1 MGKNRYCFTSFHLT
15 FNSVHFIG
23 KYPGMTFHDPPTDL
37 FSQVNFYHGAKVTVA
52 GILKMNYFS
61 SRQFVFIIALAVLL
75 TTLPL
80 QSIFKKMRQK
90 DMKEANERAKMQ
102 NAEEPEVGI
111 NADENM
117 SGTTHLS
124 EPVTDEPEL
133 ETLRN
138 ELGEM
143 KDKFIRKVAEFE
155 NFKKRSLKERME
167 LIQTAGKEVI
177 VDMLEVLDDCERA
190 EKQMSTLDE
199 KAKEGV
205 MLVFNKLKSLLTAK
219 GLKPMETINKEFDP
233 DIHEAITE
241 IPAPTEG
248 QKGKVIDEIQK
259 GYYLNDKII
268 RYAKVVVGK

>member
-1 MGKNRYCFTSFHLT
+1 
-15 FNSVHFIG
+15 
-23 KYPGMTFHDPPTDL
+23 
-37 FSQVNFYHGAKVTVA
+37 
-52 GILKMNYFS
+52 
-61 SRQFVFIIALAVLL
+61 LAVLL

-90 DMKEANERAKMQ
+90 DMKEANEQAKMQ
-102 NAEEPEVGI
+102 NSEEPEVGI
-111 NADENM
+111 NADENI
-117 SGTTHLS
+117 SGISHLN
-124 EPVTDEPEL
+124 EPLTNEPEL

-155 NFKKRSLKERME
+155 NFKKRNLKERME

-177 VDMLEVLDDCERA
+177 MDMLEVLDDCERA
-190 EKQMSTLDE
+190 EKQMNSLDE
-199 KAKEGV
+199 TTKEGV
-205 MLVFNKLKSLLTAK
+205 MLVFNKLKSLLNAK
-219 GLKPMETINKEFDP
+219 GLKAMETINTEFNP

-241 IPAPTEG
+241 IPAPTEDL
-248 QKGKVIDEIQK
+248 KGRVIDEIQK